1 LGKSIVEQ
9 DQGQIQSNIT
19 DDTTLLR
26 ERMKPTMPILYEL
39 LLIFA
44 SVLIFR
50 SSWMLLD
57 RILFMNLE
65 FGIWASLI
73 LGVLVA
79 FLSFWMLNKH
89 LDERKK
95 H

>member
-1 LGKSIVEQ
+1 
-9 DQGQIQSNIT
+9 
-19 DDTTLLR
+19 
-26 ERMKPTMPILYEL
+26 MKPYKPIFYEL

-57 RILFMNLE
+57 RIMFMNLE
-65 FGIWASLI
+65 YGIWASLI